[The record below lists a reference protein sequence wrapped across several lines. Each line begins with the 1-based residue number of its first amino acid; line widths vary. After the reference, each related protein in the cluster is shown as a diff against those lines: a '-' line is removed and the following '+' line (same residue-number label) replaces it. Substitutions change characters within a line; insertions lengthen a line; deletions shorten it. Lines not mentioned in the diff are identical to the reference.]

1 MPIVQ
6 SRRRFLTNA
15 ASAVS
20 AGFGTV
26 LLPGPYGGRRS
37 LAAEPP
43 PEITVVR
50 LAKFPGICIAPQYVV
65 SDLLRAEGFTEIRYI
80 PATAAYQHK
89 QVALGEADFS
99 AHFAAPTVMAID
111 AGSPLTVIAGIHVG
125 CFELFAAEGIRS
137 VVDLKGRTVG
147 ALGFGSASQVYVS
160 AIASYVGLDPR
171 KDIRWVTD
179 PAINPMQLFLD
190 RKVDAFL
197 GTPPE
202 PQILRERNVGRV
214 IVNSAVDRP
223 WSEYYCC
230 TWMGNADF
238 VRCYPIATKRV
249 LRAILRAA
257 DLCASDPARAA
268 RIMVDGGFVE
278 TYAYALQT
286 LTELP
291 YGVWREY
298 DPEDTLRFYALRLQE
313 VGMIRSTPQ
322 KIIAAGTD
330 WRFLNELRRELKT

>member
-1 MPIVQ
+1 
-6 SRRRFLTNA
+6 
-15 ASAVS
+15 
-20 AGFGTV
+20 
-26 LLPGPYGGRRS
+26 
-37 LAAEPP
+37 
-43 PEITVVR
+43 
-50 LAKFPGICIAPQYVV
+50 
-65 SDLLRAEGFTEIRYI
+65 
-80 PATAAYQHK
+80 
-89 QVALGEADFS
+89 
-99 AHFAAPTVMAID
+99 
-111 AGSPLTVIAGIHVG
+111 
-125 CFELFAAEGIRS
+125 
-137 VVDLKGRTVG
+137 
-147 ALGFGSASQVYVS
+147 
-160 AIASYVGLDPR
+160 
-171 KDIRWVTD
+171 
-179 PAINPMQLFLD
+179 
-190 RKVDAFL
+190 
-197 GTPPE
+197 
-202 PQILRERNVGRV
+202 
-214 IVNSAVDRP
+214 
-223 WSEYYCC
+223 
-230 TWMGNADF
+230 MGNADF